1 MVEEEK
7 EKKEQN
13 SKKIKIFQGKKVRTH
28 WDADKE
34 KWYFSIVDVVAVL
47 TDSDFQT
54 ARNYWKVLKHR
65 LSVEGNQTVT
75 NCNQLKMLAEDG
87 KLRETDVGDTEQILR
102 LIQSI
107 PSKKAEPFKLWLA
120 RVGSERIDET
130 HNPELAIDR
139 AMKTYLKKGY
149 SKEWI
154 NQRLKTIEVRK
165 ELTDEWE
172 RVGIAEE
179 REFAILTDEITKAWS
194 DLSIKDYKI
203 FKNLK
208 KENLRDNMTN
218 LELVLNM
225 LAEVTTK
232 EFSKKE
238 NPFGISE
245 SLEVARK
252 GGSVAGNARRE
263 IESVTGEPVISEDN
277 FLNEPQKLK
286 RKKRKIMVA
295 SV

>member
-1 MVEEEK
+1 MKEEEK
-7 EKKEQN
+7 KA
-13 SKKIKIFQGKKVRTH
+13 KIFEGRRIRTH
-28 WDADKE
+28 WDEDKE
-34 KWYFSIVDVVAVL
+34 KWFFSIVDIIAVL
-47 TDSDFQT
+47 TESVDPY
-54 ARNYWKVLKHR
+54 AYWRKLKQR
-65 LSVEGNQTVT
+65 LLEEGNETVT
-75 NCNQLKMLAEDG
+75 NCHTLKMIAQDG
-87 KLRETDVGDTEQILR
+87 KLRETDVGNTEQILR

-120 RVGSERIDET
+120 RIGNERIDET

-172 RVGIAEE
+172 RAGIEE
-179 REFAILTDEITKAWS
+179 EQDFAILTDEITKAWA
-194 DLSIKDYKI
+194 DLSVKEYKRL
-203 FKNLK
+203 KNLK

-232 EFSKKE
+232 EISKKE
-238 NPFGISE
+238 NPEGFSE
-245 SLEVARK
+245 SVVIAIK
-252 GGSVAGNARRE
+252 GGNVAGNARKE
-263 IESVTGEPVISEDN
+263 IESITGESVVTDEN
-277 FLNEPQKLK
+277 YLNEEEKVLKENK
-286 RKKRKIMVA
+286 RKKKKLLEVIG
-295 SV
+295 

>member
-1 MVEEEK
+1 M
-7 EKKEQN
+7 
-13 SKKIKIFQGKKVRTH
+13 I
-28 WDADKE
+28 
-34 KWYFSIVDVVAVL
+34 
-47 TDSDFQT
+47 
-54 ARNYWKVLKHR
+54 
-65 LSVEGNQTVT
+65 
-75 NCNQLKMLAEDG
+75 AEDD
-87 KLRETDVGDTEQILR
+87 KLRETDVADTEQILR

-165 ELTDEWE
+165 DLTDEWE
-172 RVGIAEE
+172 RVGIQEE
-179 REFAILTDEITKAWS
+179 QEFAILTDEITKAWA
-194 DLSIKDYKI
+194 DLSIKDYKK

-232 EFSKKE
+232 EISKKE
-238 NPFGISE
+238 NPADFPEG
-245 SLEVARK
+245 LDFARK
-252 GGSVAGNARRE
+252 GGSVAGNTRKE
-263 IESVTGEPVISEDN
+263 IESMIGKPVVSEDN
-277 FLNEPQKLK
+277 FLEISEKEK
-286 RKKRKIMVA
+286 KKKKRLLAQV
-295 SV
+295 SS

>member
-1 MVEEEK
+1 M
-7 EKKEQN
+7 KKDI
-13 SKKIKIFQGKKVRTH
+13 KKIKIFQGKRIRTH
-28 WDADKE
+28 WDEDKE
-34 KWYFSIVDVVAVL
+34 KWFFSIVDVIEVL
-47 TDSDFQT
+47 TESPHPRRYWSD
-54 ARNYWKVLKHR
+54 LKIK
-65 LSVEGNQTVT
+65 LKQEGSELYDFIV
-75 NCNQLKMLAEDG
+75 QLKMQSSDG
-87 KLRETDVGDTEQILR
+87 KFYPTDVADTEQILR

-120 RVGSERIDET
+120 KVGKERIDEMYD
-130 HNPELAIDR
+130 PELSINR
-139 AMKTYLKKGY
+139 AMKNYLKKGY

-172 RVGIAEE
+172 RVGVDEE
-179 REFAILTDEITKAWS
+179 SEFAILTDEITRAWA
-194 DLSIKDYKI
+194 DLSIKNYKK

-232 EFSKKE
+232 E
-238 NPFGISE
+238 ISE
-245 SLEVARK
+245 KKDPNSFIESLNIAKK
-252 GGSVAGNARRE
+252 GGSIAGNARKE
-263 IESVTGEPVISEDN
+263 IESTTRKSVVSEEN
-277 FLNEPQKLK
+277 YLEK
-286 RKKRKIMVA
+286 KKRNKNKKKEVLA